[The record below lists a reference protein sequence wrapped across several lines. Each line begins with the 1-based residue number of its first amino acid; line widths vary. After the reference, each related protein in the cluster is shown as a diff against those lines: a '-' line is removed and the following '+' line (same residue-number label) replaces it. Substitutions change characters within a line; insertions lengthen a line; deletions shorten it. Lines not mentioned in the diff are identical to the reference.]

1 MKSPQQSQ
9 RSVITMVKIISFII
23 SLLNIFRKLL
33 YKFECFLLQFLPNDP
48 NPNPVS
54 DAYRRF
60 KVHPLPVI
68 EPEHLPVSFDEAR
81 AAYEAKHNKPLK
93 PVFRHKGKDYPA
105 KGTVCPHCGATHEYL
120 SFNNGQ
126 KKSQIKCKVCEKTF
140 STEKSESQ
148 EVVRNCPFCGKK
160 LTLIKSRSSF
170 DIYKCMSPKCSH
182 YRAELKKLSKEDRK
196 NYKQTPSAFSLHY
209 ITRVFNA
216 SLDRLESIQL
226 KIEPSKIDLTRIR
239 NSKHVLG
246 LALTYYVNYGLSL
259 RKTALILHEVHDI
272 KISHQTIANY
282 AQAASHLL
290 FPWMDSFKH
299 DLNPYQCGDETYV
312 KVLGKKAYVFF
323 MCDVRKK
330 IITSYR
336 IYMKRDTF
344 SAIDAFY
351 SVLRK
356 FKEIPENLEFV
367 VDGNPIYKAAQQY
380 FQLKRVFFKVTQVI
394 GLTNDDPVSKEH
406 RPAKQIIERLNRTF
420 QYSYAVKN
428 GFNTFAG
435 ANDFMCLFT
444 TYFNFL
450 RNHTALGDKP
460 PVQLDCL
467 KKTHNMPSKWN
478 ILLDEALNY
487 YIESTMEF

>member
-33 YKFECFLLQFLPNDP
+33 YKFECFLLQFLPNDH

-140 STEKSESQ
+140 STEKSYSQ
-148 EVVRNCPFCGKK
+148 QVVRKCPFCGKK

-450 RNHTALGDKP
+450 RNHTALGYKP

>member
-1 MKSPQQSQ
+1 
-9 RSVITMVKIISFII
+9 MVKIISFII

-93 PVFRHKGKDYPA
+93 PVFRHKG
-105 KGTVCPHCGATHEYL
+105 TVCPHCGATHEYL

-140 STEKSESQ
+140 STEKSYSQ
-148 EVVRNCPFCGKK
+148 QVVRKCPFCGKK

-282 AQAASHLL
+282 AQA
-290 FPWMDSFKH
+290 
-299 DLNPYQCGDETYV
+299 
-312 KVLGKKAYVFF
+312 
-323 MCDVRKK
+323 
-330 IITSYR
+330 
-336 IYMKRDTF
+336 
-344 SAIDAFY
+344 
-351 SVLRK
+351 
-356 FKEIPENLEFV
+356 
-367 VDGNPIYKAAQQY
+367 
-380 FQLKRVFFKVTQVI
+380 VI
-394 GLTNDDPVSKEH
+394 
-406 RPAKQIIERLNRTF
+406 R
-420 QYSYAVKN
+420 
-428 GFNTFAG
+428 
-435 ANDFMCLFT
+435 
-444 TYFNFL
+444 
-450 RNHTALGDKP
+450 
-460 PVQLDCL
+460 
-467 KKTHNMPSKWN
+467 
-478 ILLDEALNY
+478 
-487 YIESTMEF
+487 

>member
-140 STEKSESQ
+140 STEKSYSQ
-148 EVVRNCPFCGKK
+148 QVVRKCPFCGKK

-282 AQAASHLL
+282 TQAASHLL

-420 QYSYAVKN
+420 QYLYAVKN

-450 RNHTALGDKP
+450 RNHTALGYKP

>member
-140 STEKSESQ
+140 STEKSYSQ
-148 EVVRNCPFCGKK
+148 QVVRKCPFCGKK

-450 RNHTALGDKP
+450 RNHTALGYKP

>member
-1 MKSPQQSQ
+1 
-9 RSVITMVKIISFII
+9 MVKIISFII

-140 STEKSESQ
+140 STEKSYSQ
-148 EVVRNCPFCGKK
+148 QVVRKCPFCGKK

-336 IYMKRDTF
+336 I
-344 SAIDAFY
+344 
-351 SVLRK
+351 
-356 FKEIPENLEFV
+356 
-367 VDGNPIYKAAQQY
+367 
-380 FQLKRVFFKVTQVI
+380 VI
-394 GLTNDDPVSKEH
+394 
-406 RPAKQIIERLNRTF
+406 
-420 QYSYAVKN
+420 
-428 GFNTFAG
+428 
-435 ANDFMCLFT
+435 
-444 TYFNFL
+444 
-450 RNHTALGDKP
+450 
-460 PVQLDCL
+460 
-467 KKTHNMPSKWN
+467 
-478 ILLDEALNY
+478 
-487 YIESTMEF
+487 

>member
-140 STEKSESQ
+140 STEKSYSQ
-148 EVVRNCPFCGKK
+148 QVVRKCPFCGKK

-367 VDGNPIYKAAQQY
+367 VDGNSIYKAAQQY

-450 RNHTALGDKP
+450 RNHTALGYKP

>member
-1 MKSPQQSQ
+1 
-9 RSVITMVKIISFII
+9 MVKIIS
-23 SLLNIFRKLL
+23 LLIKYINTIRKFL
-33 YKFECFLLQFLPNDP
+33 YRFECFLLKFLPNDP
-48 NPNPVS
+48 NVSPVS

-60 KVHPLPVI
+60 KVHPIPIIEQNHIPVTF
-68 EPEHLPVSFDEAR
+68 EEAKKAYEDKHRKTLRPVS
-81 AAYEAKHNKPLK
+81 
-93 PVFRHKGKDYPA
+93 RHKGKLYPE

-120 SFNNGQ
+120 SFNNGKQ
-126 KKSQIKCKVCEKTF
+126 KSQIRCKVCENTF
-140 STEKSESQ
+140 STVKTYSQ
-148 EVVRNCPFCGKK
+148 QVVRKCPYCGNK
-160 LTLIKSRSSF
+160 LTLEKTRNDF
-170 DIYKCMSPKCSH
+170 DIYKCRNPHCSH
-182 YRAELKKLSKEDRK
+182 YRNELKKLSPEDK
-196 NYKQTPSAFSLHY
+196 KKYKQMPSAFSLHY

-216 SLDRLESIQL
+216 SLQKLENIQL
-226 KIEPSKIDLTRIR
+226 NILPSKVDLSRIR
-239 NSKHVLG
+239 NSRHVLG
-246 LALTYYVNYGLSL
+246 LILTYYVNYGLSL
-259 RKTALILHEVHDI
+259 RKTALILNEVHDI

-282 AQAASHLL
+282 AEAASHLL
-290 FPWMDSFKH
+290 FPWMDNFKH

-330 IITSYR
+330 IITSYK

-356 FKEIPENLEFV
+356 FKELPESLEFV

-380 FQLKRVFFKVTQVI
+380 FQLQRIFFKVTQVI
-394 GLTNDDPVSKEH
+394 GLTNDDPVSREH

-428 GFNTFAG
+428 GFKSLDS

-450 RNHTALGDKP
+450 RNHTSLGYNP
-460 PVQLDCL
+460 PVKLECL
-467 KKTHNMPSKWN
+467 NKTTNMPSKWN
-478 ILLDEALNY
+478 ILLDQAMDFHL
-487 YIESTMEF
+487 ESLDNI

>member
-1 MKSPQQSQ
+1 
-9 RSVITMVKIISFII
+9 MVKIISLVIQF
-23 SLLNIFRKLL
+23 LNILRKIL
-33 YKFECFLLQFLPNDP
+33 YKFECYLLKFLPSDFIDP
-48 NPNPVS
+48 SQSEV
-54 DAYRRF
+54 YRRF
-60 KVHPLPVI
+60 KVHPLPVV
-68 EPEHLPVSFDEAR
+68 EPEHLPITFVEAK
-81 AAYEAKHNKPLK
+81 ANYERKHNKSLK
-93 PVFRHKGKDYPA
+93 PVSRHKDKEYPS

-120 SFNNGQ
+120 SFNNGK
-126 KKSQIKCKVCEKTF
+126 KKSQIRCKVCESTF
-140 STEKSESQ
+140 STEKTYSQ
-148 EVVRNCPFCGKK
+148 QIIRKCPYCGNK
-160 LTLIKSRSSF
+160 LSLVKNRSGF
-170 DIYKCMSPKCSH
+170 DVYKCTSKKCPH
-182 YRAELKKLSKEDRK
+182 YKNELNKLSSEDKKKYRK
-196 NYKQTPSAFSLHY
+196 SPHLFSLHY

-216 SLDRLESIQL
+216 SLDKLESIKL
-226 KIEPSKIDLTRIR
+226 NIAPSKVDLDRIR

-246 LALTYYVNYGLSL
+246 LVLTYYVNYGLSL
-259 RKTALILHEVHDI
+259 RKTALILFEVHDI

-290 FPWMDSFKH
+290 FPWMDNFKH
-299 DLNPYQCGDETYV
+299 DLNSYQCGDETYV

-323 MCDVRKK
+323 MCDVKQK

-356 FKEIPENLEFV
+356 FKQVPEDLEFV

-380 FQLKRVFFKVTQVI
+380 FQLKRIFFKVTQVI

-420 QYSYAVKN
+420 KYSYAVKN
-428 GFNTFAG
+428 GFNTLDG

-450 RNHTALGDKP
+450 RNHTSLGHKP
-460 PVQLDCL
+460 PVELDCL
-467 KKTHNMPSKWN
+467 KKTHNMPNKWN
-478 ILLDEALNY
+478 ILLDQAMNY
-487 YIESTMEF
+487 FIESTMQF

>member
-9 RSVITMVKIISFII
+9 RSVITMVKIISSFIHF
-23 SLLNIFRKLL
+23 LNIIHKFL

-48 NPNPVS
+48 NTSSIS

-60 KVHPLPVI
+60 KVHPLPVV
-68 EPEHLPVSFDEAR
+68 EPQHLPISFDEAK
-81 AAYEAKHNKPLK
+81 ANYEAKYNKPLK
-93 PVFRHKGKDYPA
+93 PVFRHKGKDYPV
-105 KGTVCPHCGATHEYL
+105 KGTVCPHCGCKL
-120 SFNNGQ
+120 S
-126 KKSQIKCKVCEKTF
+126 
-140 STEKSESQ
+140 
-148 EVVRNCPFCGKK
+148 
-160 LTLIKSRSSF
+160 LIKSRNSF
-170 DIYKCMSPKCSH
+170 DIYKCTNPKCSH
-182 YRAELKKLSKEDRK
+182 YKSELKKLSKEDK
-196 NYKQTPSAFSLHY
+196 KKYKQNPSAFSLHY

-216 SLDRLESIQL
+216 SLDKLESIQL
-226 KIEPSKIDLTRIR
+226 KIAPSHIDLSRIH

-246 LALTYYVNYGLSL
+246 LVLTYYINYGLSL
-259 RKTALILHEVHDI
+259 RKTALILYEVHDI
-272 KISHQTIANY
+272 KISHQTVANY

-290 FPWMDSFKH
+290 FPWMDNFKH
-299 DLNPYQCGDETYV
+299 DLNAYQCGDETYV
-312 KVLGKKAYVFF
+312 KVLGRKAYVFF
-323 MCDVRKK
+323 MCDVKKK
-330 IITSYR
+330 IITSYK

-356 FKEIPENLEFV
+356 FKDIPENLEFV

-380 FQLKRVFFKVTQVI
+380 FQLKRIFFKVTQVI
-394 GLTNDDPVSKEH
+394 GLTNDDPISKEH

-428 GFNTFAG
+428 GFNTLEG

-450 RNHTALGDKP
+450 RNHTSLGYKP
-460 PVQLDCL
+460 PVELDCL
-467 KKTHNMPSKWN
+467 KKTHNMPNKWN
-478 ILLDEALNY
+478 ILLDQALNF